1 MFVAGLRQPATG
13 SDIRGLLGDHAGKL
27 LFCRV
32 WPSREALRNGSDQLV
47 AHLQMADGADVE
59 VVKGVLQ
66 SEPVLT
72 AAVANGVLP
81 ERGGLLVETSLH
93 RVGSTAFR
101 VRVFLRHVL
110 LLLELLQLFSLCFFV
125 GCLLVVVV
133 VVISSMQ
140 LDALRFTSSKRVAK
154 AALTDYAVWWWHSA
168 FNVPCTGTGSRVTLA
183 CKIAACC
190 CVQ

>member
-72 AAVANGVLP
+72 AAITKGVLP

-93 RVGSTAFR
+93 RIGSTAFR

-110 LLLELLQLFSLCFFV
+110 LLLELLQLLSLFFFVPCWLFV
-125 GCLLVVVV
+125 GCCHFLNAARRIAVYVLETRCKGSSNGLRGTVV
-133 VVISSMQ
+133 
-140 LDALRFTSSKRVAK
+140 ALRVQRSVHRH
-154 AALTDYAVWWWHSA
+154 WQ
-168 FNVPCTGTGSRVTLA
+168 SRDTCL
-183 CKIAACC
+183 
-190 CVQ
+190 